1 MKSSPFFLLILC
13 ALFLPALSPLAA
25 AKEPI
30 PLDKETVEKITAA
43 HRLLEENVN
52 NVSGRTNCWRVDGKS
67 DGPVFSTDGLKEV
80 TRAKFYR
87 RGESIRVEYSHKDAE
102 GNDVEID
109 KDYAWIFIYTPS
121 VAYEYFRLS
130 TTSSSPV
137 SNLKAYTTPNDA
149 GKNVWPTTEGRVR
162 LPLASLTHLTGQPV
176 LEVLQYPITQWENK
190 PYRDISDALWITCEN
205 PSANSELDTQ
215 HIQMILSPSEDYAVL
230 FFKIVT
236 KIVSIQG
243 EVRSIVS
250 DVYGRVPI
258 MIDERCQST
267 DPDSNDTG
275 LNSREVIELEYSDD
289 RSFSSSVFTADS
301 LGEDGESIAK
311 IVIRDGKE
319 VRDRPQEIPT
329 SISGPD
335 IPLTPGMV
343 NPVVTRP
350 LWPWWRY
357 LTAVSGLVLVV
368 VGIFQLWKKNHSPS

>member
-52 NVSGRTNCWRVDGKS
+52 NVSGRSYSWRVDGKS
-67 DGPVFSTDGLKEV
+67 DGPPFSTDGLRESV
-80 TRAKFYR
+80 RAKFYR
-87 RGESIRVEYSHKDAE
+87 RGESIRVEEARRDRDGNFVGVDEDEAE
-102 GNDVEID
+102 V
-109 KDYAWIFIYTPS
+109 FIYTPS
-121 VAYEYFRLS
+121 VAYWFES
-130 TTSSSPV
+130 TASDPV
-137 SNLKAYTTPNDA
+137 FDLREYTTPNDA
-149 GKNVWPTTEGRVR
+149 GMNVWPTTEGRVR

-176 LEVLQYPITQWENK
+176 LNVLQYPITQWENK
-190 PYRDISDALWITCEN
+190 PFRDISDALWITCEN
-205 PSANSELDTQ
+205 PSADRELDEQ
-215 HIQMILSPSEDYAVL
+215 QIQVILSPSEDYAVL

-267 DPDSNDTG
+267 DPDSGDVG
-275 LNSREVIELEYSDD
+275 LNYREVIELEYSDY
-289 RSFSSSVFTADS
+289 RSFSSSVFTVDDFDEEYH
-301 LGEDGESIAK
+301 GK
-311 IVIRDGKE
+311 VVIRDGKE
-319 VRDRPQEIPT
+319 IIVQPKKMPT
-329 SISGPD
+329 STSGPD
-335 IPLTPGMV
+335 IPLTPDMV
-343 NPVVTRP
+343 NPAVTRP

-357 LTAVSGLVLVV
+357 LATVSGLILVV
-368 VGIFQLWKKNHSPS
+368 VGIAQLWKKNRSQS